1 MCWWCLD
8 RLVIRIS
15 SHLHAVSAN
24 TRMGMREQ
32 KRGWRLWEMMSGRT
46 VVWLEL
52 YSYLDRKTNEWW
64 VHQQCCL
71 MTQSGTEWRGR
82 RSQLPSTPSTKDISK
97 ARTWW
102 PVKKTQ
108 EVLRFVEEL
117 VSLVLCV
124 TQSNSGQSARPHIL
138 VLVSLCDSET
148 ESYYFTQYFL
158 LILFKILPFSSMPAL
173 SFAVSCCI
181 S

>member
-1 MCWWCLD
+1 MK
-8 RLVIRIS
+8 RQEITV
-15 SHLHAVSAN
+15 AVNS
-24 TRMGMREQ
+24 Q
-32 KRGWRLWEMMSGRT
+32 YKR
-46 VVWLEL
+46 
-52 YSYLDRKTNEWW
+52 
-64 VHQQCCL
+64 HI
-71 MTQSGTEWRGR
+71 
-82 RSQLPSTPSTKDISK
+82 RSQNMMTI
-97 ARTWW
+97 
-102 PVKKTQ
+102 KKTR

-124 TQSNSGQSARPHIL
+124 TQSNSGQTARPHIL

-181 S
+181 SQFLGFNLLRVPCVCKSIIQVKVAGLAQAYSLICIERCKQFWYPSNNVCLQEQRWEHCCRCHLSMLSVE

>member
-24 TRMGMREQ
+24 TCMGMGEQ

-71 MTQSGTEWRGR
+71 MTQRGTEWRGR
-82 RSQLPSTPSTKDISK
+82 RSQLLSTPSTKDTSE

-102 PVKKTQ
+102 PSRKLERCWDLLKSWCP
-108 EVLRFVEEL
+108 LFS
-117 VSLVLCV
+117 VSPRVILDRLLGHTSWYLWVCV
-124 TQSNSGQSARPHIL
+124 TVRLKATI
-138 VLVSLCDSET
+138 SLNT
-148 ESYYFTQYFL
+148 
-158 LILFKILPFSSMPAL
+158 FS
-173 SFAVSCCI
+173 
-181 S
+181 